1 MTRCRALADGIQ
13 GLMTGMVANGV
24 SGATL
29 IRGSKATPWWDGP
42 IYVDGC
48 RSTLQEKFQKGLHVM
63 EARWNEHDPITSA
76 DVSIDAKNERYD
88 VTIQR

>member
-1 MTRCRALADGIQ
+1 
-13 GLMTGMVANGV
+13 
-24 SGATL
+24 
-29 IRGSKATPWWDGP
+29 
-42 IYVDGC
+42 
-48 RSTLQEKFQKGLHVM
+48 M